1 MGRYWIIIP
10 GLLICS
16 AASHAATITCDGT
29 PDTGKTYQ
37 LPPVNVVLSANIP
50 DLTLLYSVTNSFT
63 SRSSPK
69 CSGEVNWVMTLT
81 DLPAG
86 TTAINHNGHKIY
98 PTSISGLGI
107 SVYNAEPSSATG
119 DRLTVPAWP
128 ETRFEYLLKSGGM
141 DNWFSVY
148 LWKIPGDL
156 PTTPGPL
163 QFTGPTLKNMFTP
176 AKAADSIT
184 TSTYPSQNGRHLIW
198 SSRQFI
204 GSATLING
212 TCNMQGGSKTVNMG
226 QFSAGSGGNS
236 RWVAADFN
244 LQCPNAA
251 GYGGSVDR
259 ATESGDATNGTQKA
273 NNVKNGPLS
282 IKIVPRTSAINA
294 TQGIIALD
302 GSGAT
307 GYGIQLAWG
316 DAASQG
322 AGTPAKPV
330 QLNTWQGA
338 STINSA
344 YRSTAYPLGN
354 PVIST
359 GADGTIKMAARYI
372 RTSGTVQPGT
382 AKASIEV
389 IASYQ

>member
-1 MGRYWIIIP
+1 MSRYQLMAL
-10 GLLICS
+10 GALICS
-16 AASHAATITCDGT
+16 AASQAATITCNGT

-37 LPPVNVVLSANIP
+37 LPPINVVLSANIP
-50 DLTLLYSVTNSFT
+50 DLTLLYSVTNSYT
-63 SRSSPK
+63 SRSSPT
-69 CSGEVNWVMTLT
+69 CSDNVNWVMTLT

-86 TTAINHNGHKIY
+86 TTPINHNGHKIY

-107 SVYNAEPSSATG
+107 SIINAEPSSAAEHK
-119 DRLTVPAWP
+119 LTVPAWP
-128 ETRFEYLLKSGGM
+128 DTQFEYLLKSGGM

-176 AKAADSIT
+176 AKAGDSIAT
-184 TSTYPSQNGRHLIW
+184 TSYPFQDGRHLIW

-259 ATESGDATNGTQKA
+259 ATSGTAATNGTQKA
-273 NNVKNGPLS
+273 SNVKNGPLS
-282 IKIVPRTSAINA
+282 IRIVPRTSAINA

-302 GSGAT
+302 GTGAT

-316 DAASQG
+316 DAATQG
-322 AGTPAKPV
+322 TGTPAKPV

-344 YRSTAYPLGN
+344 YRSTDYPLGD
-354 PVIST
+354 PVIPT

-372 RTSGTVQPGT
+372 RTSGTVQPGP
-382 AKASIEV
+382 ANSSIEV